1 MIKEF
6 LFGISSALAETT
18 GAAAAGTAADGAAVA
33 AEEMAM
39 SPVAAILQ
47 LVLPL
52 VLMGAV
58 FYFMLIRP
66 QRKKD
71 KQVKEMLNNL
81 KHGDRITTI
90 GGIYGTIT
98 GIKDDKEI
106 QPYIDFI
113 MNEYNEG
120 RGKPN
125 GEIIVVPTPN
135 GSHLLVTPFDV
146 RNFKKRWPDIEIHK
160 DNPTVLYY
168 GG

>member
-6 LFGISSALAETT
+6 LFGISSALAEE
-18 GAAAAGTAADGAAVA
+18 AAAAGAAEGAAGEA
-33 AEEMAM
+33 IAEI

-47 LVLPL
+47 MVLPL
-52 VLMGAV
+52 VAMGAI

-98 GIKDDKEI
+98 AIKDDTITLAVGQKGGAPMEMTVARWAI
-106 QPYIDFI
+106 RQV
-113 MNEYNEG
+113 EEVSVENEG
-120 RGKPN
+120 
-125 GEIIVVPTPN
+125 EI
-135 GSHLLVTPFDV
+135 LA
-146 RNFKKRWPDIEIHK
+146 
-160 DNPTVLYY
+160 
-168 GG
+168 